1 MRLKH
6 NVMSRVLFLFFLS
19 FGVWGTTAWG
29 QDILRVREAVDI
41 ALENNYDIRLSKNT
55 QRIAKE
61 NNTYGTAGLLP
72 TVTGNLT
79 QSNSIQNSNQ
89 VQNNG
94 IERSLDNARNNNLT
108 YGVNIGWTIFDGLGM
123 FARLDRLQELEKQ
136 GELEMKRAVLTTVGD
151 VITLYYTIVEQQ
163 NMLSALDSNIH
174 ISNERLRTAQNRF
187 SIGKAAKLEV
197 LNVQVNLNEDVS
209 MRLRQAETVKNL
221 KTSLNGLLARELDID
236 FAVDTLVSID
246 GALVYADL
254 LDQADRFNP
263 DLQLI
268 ILNKR
273 LAELDLKN
281 IKAARYP
288 VIRLNTGYNFS
299 QSESSLGFV
308 AQSNSR
314 GFNYGVTAA
323 VNIFDGFNQRRNE
336 RIAKI
341 EIENAG
347 LRIEQQRLLVQ
358 TNLRTA
364 YETYLTNLELVKLE
378 KKNEDIARQNLNI
391 TLAKYTIGSISAVE
405 FRDAQENFIAA
416 LSRFNT
422 AQLQAKLSEIQ
433 LKELIGQ
440 IDI

>member
-6 NVMSRVLFLFFLS
+6 NVMSKVFFLFFLS
-19 FGVWGTTAWG
+19 FGLCGKMAWS
-29 QDILRVREAVDI
+29 QEILPVREAVDI
-41 ALENNYDIRLSKNT
+41 ALENNYNIRLAKNT

-61 NNTYGTAGLLP
+61 NNTYGTAGILP

-79 QSNSIQNSNQ
+79 QNNSIQNSNQ
-89 VQNNG
+89 IQNNG
-94 IERSLDNARNNNLT
+94 LERALDNARNNNLT
-108 YGVNIGWTIFDGLGM
+108 YGVNIGWTVFDGLGM

-136 GELEMKRAVLTTVGD
+136 GDLEMKRAVLTTVGD

-236 FAVDTLVSID
+236 FSVDTLVTID

-268 ILNKR
+268 VLNKR

-341 EIENAG
+341 QIDNAG
-347 LRIEQQRLLVQ
+347 LLIEQQRLLVQ

-378 KKNEDIARQNLNI
+378 EKNEDIARQNLNI

-422 AQLQAKLSEIQ
+422 AQLQAKLSEVQ